1 MYILKQ
7 FKYIQYLCELLL
19 NTLNG
24 LKTKFNSVVAN
35 LQNMR
40 QKELKTLKYWRK
52 KIDVLMTSYERPQ
65 IGIYNINIYLKSF
78 EYY

>member
-7 FKYIQYLCELLL
+7 LKYIQYSCELLL

-24 LKTKFNSVVAN
+24 LKTKFNKVVAN

-40 QKELKTLKYWRK
+40 QIELKSLKFWRK
-52 KIDVLMTSYERPQ
+52 NFDVLMTSYEHPQ